1 MTAEFMRYIPY
12 IPEIFLFVCIN
23 VIFFYGSIYNSENK
37 TLKFFNTSSVCT
49 FLSVASLLNTLLLLS
64 SSCNEDMYF
73 LSRSSSTIGLEMFLI
88 LCTVVVLVGSI
99 NYNIKMNISSCEYN
113 VFILISLMCLIY
125 ILNSKNLLF
134 LYLILELQG
143 ILSYMLTSLRK
154 KSKFSIEA
162 GVKYFILGSFSSI
175 LMLFGIAIVYG
186 FTGVFNL
193 DDLLILLSDMLVKED
208 EYSYIKVILVV
219 GFSFILIGLLFKIY
233 CAPLHY

>member
-1 MTAEFMRYIPY
+1 
-12 IPEIFLFVCIN
+12 
-23 VIFFYGSIYNSENK
+23 
-37 TLKFFNTSSVCT
+37 
-49 FLSVASLLNTLLLLS
+49 
-64 SSCNEDMYF
+64 
-73 LSRSSSTIGLEMFLI
+73 
-88 LCTVVVLVGSI
+88 
-99 NYNIKMNISSCEYN
+99 
-113 VFILISLMCLIY
+113 MCLIY